1 MVEILHREFV
11 KSREPSD
18 FAEEQGG
25 YGGRFCKWKLRRER
39 VVDSRQRGPLDLLT
53 KFHFG
58 VSWVEGPKLRC
69 LDS

>member
-1 MVEILHREFV
+1 M

-18 FAEEQGG
+18 LARSKEVTVVI
-25 YGGRFCKWKLRRER
+25 FCKQSSRRER
-39 VVDSRQRGPLDLLT
+39 VVDSRQRGPLDLLL

-58 VSWVEGPKLRC
+58 VSWVEGPKLRR